1 MNTRS
6 HVTHTCWHADTV
18 RVAAA
23 SSSLIS
29 KHRNSWFKKVNFIL
43 WLHISSHLRIYYFF
57 YDVDPSR
64 TQLQPEFRSL
74 QVHPL
79 FLHHVW
85 DFAHSLYNLNLKWKE
100 SIRRRV
106 SSHNGFHYW
115 STCRKSAD
123 PPQNFPILSPDST
136 NPERFRE
143 TGNVDLT
150 DLQP

>member
-1 MNTRS
+1 MQI
-6 HVTHTCWHADTV
+6 

-29 KHRNSWFKKVNFIL
+29 KHRNSWFEKVNFIF
-43 WLHISSHLRIYYFF
+43 WLYISSHWRIYSFLWCRSRPGRDSNENS
-57 YDVDPSR
+57 DV
-64 TQLQPEFRSL
+64 SL
-74 QVHPL
+74 RVHPL

-100 SIRRRV
+100 SIRQRA

-123 PPQNFPILSPDST
+123 APQNFPILSPDST
-136 NPERFRE
+136 NPERFWE

-150 DLQP
+150 DLQPQPQIGLVRSSWN